1 MPQTPQ
7 SPQTFLADRPI
18 VLHHYPQ
25 SPFAEKVRLIFGFK
39 GLKWR
44 SVTIPIIMPKPDLL
58 ALTGGYRKTPVL
70 QLGRSI
76 FCDTALI
83 ATVLDRLSSSSPLFP
98 DGQRANA
105 SIIAAWADSIWFSAC
120 VAQAMQPAAFKSL
133 FPGQSDEQLAA
144 FAADRKAMRAG
155 SPVPRMTLESSTP
168 IFMNQ
173 LRRLDHQ
180 FSNTR
185 SPFLLG
191 SLATVADFSMYHP
204 LWFVQQARAIAAV
217 LDPYPNVLAWM
228 SRIAAFGHGQYEEL
242 SSTDA
247 INLARSHAD
256 KGDAADLSGRKVRI
270 AATDYGLDPSQG
282 ALLAEHDDEWIIAR
296 HDHRAGAVHVHFPRV
311 GFAMTPVVADG
322 E

>member
-155 SPVPRMTLESSTP
+155 SPVPRMTLGSSTP

-173 LRRLDHQ
+173 IVGWITSSVIPAARFCSVRWRQSPISRCITRFGLCNRRERSQ
-180 FSNTR
+180 PFWTR
-185 SPFLLG
+185 IRTCWPGCHASP
-191 SLATVADFSMYHP
+191 
-204 LWFVQQARAIAAV
+204 
-217 LDPYPNVLAWM
+217 
-228 SRIAAFGHGQYEEL
+228 
-242 SSTDA
+242 
-247 INLARSHAD
+247 RSVMANM
-256 KGDAADLSGRKVRI
+256 KS
-270 AATDYGLDPSQG
+270 
-282 ALLAEHDDEWIIAR
+282 
-296 HDHRAGAVHVHFPRV
+296 
-311 GFAMTPVVADG
+311 
-322 E
+322 